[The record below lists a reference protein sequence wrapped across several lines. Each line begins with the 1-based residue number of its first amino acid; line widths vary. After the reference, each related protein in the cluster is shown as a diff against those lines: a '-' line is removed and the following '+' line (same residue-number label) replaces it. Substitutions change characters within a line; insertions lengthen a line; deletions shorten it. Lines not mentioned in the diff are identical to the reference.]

1 MYDTIVLGND
11 PASLIAAGALANRGK
26 KTLLLTMDNV
36 PDFFSESGYKF
47 DIDPLPWT
55 GLNTGGVFNQLLAH
69 LGINPEA
76 SILNPALQIIFQN
89 HRIDLCGN
97 TEVDLKEME
106 REFPD
111 DSANLA
117 KFYCSAGTTA
127 SFASELI
134 DKGLHLHP
142 ETAKDYI
149 KLCQKIPWI
158 IKNKRDFGTNLDNI
172 REQHITGK
180 LLEAQILLLS
190 NLDPRNMSPISF
202 ARTLSTSL
210 NELSYPKGGKSHIIS
225 ELEKKFGA
233 NGGVVE
239 SCSSLVV
246 DTERVIKINMKS
258 KGKDKD
264 IPAIYGKNLVVSTK
278 YEGLAS
284 LLEGTKDL
292 SVFRKKYDRLKP
304 SFYPFTIH
312 IGVHDKCIPE
322 KMGVYAVVSDETK
335 SAENGNPLF
344 LETSI
349 PGDILR
355 APDGKRAMSITTF
368 LKNPPSKF
376 NNKALEK
383 MAESMLKNLNSFL
396 PFLNENIDFID
407 LEKSIYVSKSYQRT
421 INLKYTMKKPILG
434 MSFLTGKT
442 PLKNVFLTGGMMMPG
457 LGFEGEIMSGLNAA
471 ELAMRENPE

>member
-1 MYDTIVLGND
+1 
-11 PASLIAAGALANRGK
+11 
-26 KTLLLTMDNV
+26 MDNV

-117 KFYCSAGTTA
+117 KFYCSTGTTA

-292 SVFRKKYDRLKP
+292 SVFRKN
-304 SFYPFTIH
+304 
-312 IGVHDKCIPE
+312 
-322 KMGVYAVVSDETK
+322 M
-335 SAENGNPLF
+335 
-344 LETSI
+344 
-349 PGDILR
+349 
-355 APDGKRAMSITTF
+355 
-368 LKNPPSKF
+368 
-376 NNKALEK
+376 
-383 MAESMLKNLNSFL
+383 
-396 PFLNENIDFID
+396 
-407 LEKSIYVSKSYQRT
+407 
-421 INLKYTMKKPILG
+421 
-434 MSFLTGKT
+434 TG
-442 PLKNVFLTGGMMMPG
+442 
-457 LGFEGEIMSGLNAA
+457 
-471 ELAMRENPE
+471 